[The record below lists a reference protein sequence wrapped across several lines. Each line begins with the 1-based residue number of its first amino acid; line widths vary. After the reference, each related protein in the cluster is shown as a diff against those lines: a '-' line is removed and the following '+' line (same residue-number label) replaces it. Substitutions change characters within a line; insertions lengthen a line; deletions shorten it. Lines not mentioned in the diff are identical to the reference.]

1 MDARVAQSP
10 SVKATYTTHTFGTET
25 NEKRTILLIPT
36 KDGTKWQYINLTK
49 GYICPCQFYSRE
61 EALKDFV
68 NYANKFFKV
77 EFEEMKIEVPKKLK
91 CRNKLKTISIFVN
104 EWEIKQCRMLN
115 TK

>member
-1 MDARVAQSP
+1 MISLNKETDMNETP
-10 SVKATYTTHTFGTET
+10 LKITEYKKET

-68 NYANKFFKV
+68 KYSNKFFKV
-77 EFEEMKIEVPKKLK
+77 EFEEMKIEVPK
-91 CRNKLKTISIFVN
+91 N
-104 EWEIKQCRMLN
+104 
-115 TK
+115 